1 MPRAYR
7 VIVDVAI
14 WLLFIKGVALV
25 PVTVYTFAA
34 AYLAGE
40 PTPAVGV
47 ASCAAGTFAFGMACV
62 AVWIRARLG

>member
-1 MPRAYR
+1 MPPAQR
-7 VIVDVAI
+7 VIVDPSI
-14 WLLFIKGVALV
+14 RLRFSNGVALV

-40 PTPAVGV
+40 STPAVGV

-62 AVWIRARLG
+62 AV

>member
-1 MPRAYR
+1 MPRTYR

-47 ASCAAGTFAFGMACV
+47 ASCAAGTFAFAMACV